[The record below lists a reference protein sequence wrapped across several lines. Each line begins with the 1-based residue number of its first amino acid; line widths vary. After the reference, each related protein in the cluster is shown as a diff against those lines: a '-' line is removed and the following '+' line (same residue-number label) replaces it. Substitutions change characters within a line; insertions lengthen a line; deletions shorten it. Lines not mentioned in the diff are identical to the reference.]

1 MQSLSPIMNMPEV
14 TLTFKC
20 GVIGAN
26 GQVDPN
32 SYKFL
37 TWSYVAGNSTV
48 SDTASFS
55 HISLAQRV
63 LGVYPHLADEATKIV
78 SVGMNYVTSYFFF

>member
-1 MQSLSPIMNMPEV
+1 MNMPEV

-37 TWSYVAGNSTV
+37 TWSYVSGNSTV